1 MINLPFSMRY
11 DLECFKNSVFYAII
25 LLGEDPMLRLRDR
38 KDLELF
44 KRLRNEVAYMRIFT
58 VIFFS
63 IAYALMASSSRYFY
77 LPLPFALVFILSQM
91 LRNRIINSP
100 WITILS
106 PLFLNATV
114 IANTGFQRSPF
125 IFLIL
130 VSTATQGIENSSI
143 WTKRSLFFNSML
155 LTFLSI
161 YAFIQRDSFGLA
173 YVSGIFL
180 LMYFLARII
189 VRNQESILKYA
200 ADMEEIANI
209 DPLTGLYNRRAL
221 ERYSNIL
228 ISNRNPFTLV
238 MCDLDGFKRYNDVY
252 GHQAGDEALRRFA
265 QLLKESLRL
274 TDLSFRYGGDEFV
287 ILLQG
292 EPRSIEPLCD
302 RIREKLKNRINDVGI
317 SFGHALFPRDG
328 NSLDKILAIA
338 DRALYEAKR
347 GNYNNHNI
355 KE

>member
-1 MINLPFSMRY
+1 MINLPCSMRY

-63 IAYALMASSSRYFY
+63 IAYMLLAKDSRYFY
-77 LPLPFALVFILSQM
+77 LPLPFAITFILSQM
-91 LRNRIINSP
+91 IRNRIFDSP
-100 WITILS
+100 WVTIIS
-106 PLFLNATV
+106 TFLLNITV
-114 IANTGFQRSPF
+114 IANTGLQRSPF
-125 IFLIL
+125 IFLLL
-130 VSTATQGIENSSI
+130 VSVITQGIENRPI
-143 WTKRSLFFNSML
+143 WVVRTAFLNTIFLAL
-155 LTFLSI
+155 LDI
-161 YAFIQRDSFGLA
+161 YAFVQEDGFGLA
-173 YVSGIFL
+173 YISGIIL
-180 LMYFLARII
+180 LMYWFSRI
-189 VRNQESILKYA
+189 VVKNQESLLNYA
-200 ADMEEIANI
+200 ISMEEMAHI

-221 ERYSNIL
+221 ERYSNIF

-238 MCDLDGFKRYNDVY
+238 MCDLDGFKRYNDIY
-252 GHQAGDEALRRFA
+252 GHQAGDEALRKFA
-265 QLLKESLRL
+265 ELLRESLRL

-302 RIREKLKNRINDVGI
+302 RIRGKLKSRINDVGI